1 MLTEPSDLI
10 SNWVPEASGV
20 IRTGSCETRC
30 VGGSLRLAKVHDGV
44 NAMAVPRMRSP
55 FGLAAGLG
63 SAKAGVEQWWRER
76 LSAIALVP
84 LTLWLVASLIALRGS
99 NYQVVVTWLRTPF
112 ATLMMVLLVITLYH
126 TALGLQVVVEDY
138 VHTVAKLPA
147 LIVLRLACFALAA
160 IGILAVLHI
169 AFT

>member
-1 MLTEPSDLI
+1 
-10 SNWVPEASGV
+10 
-20 IRTGSCETRC
+20 
-30 VGGSLRLAKVHDGV
+30 
-44 NAMAVPRMRSP
+44 MAAPFMRSP
-55 FGLAAGLG
+55 YGRAAGLG
-63 SAKAGVEQWWRER
+63 SAKTGVEQWWRQR

-99 NYQVVVTWLRTPF
+99 DYEVVVTWLRTPF
-112 ATLMMVLLVITLYH
+112 ATLMMVLLVIALFYH

-138 VHTVAKLPA
+138 VHTAAKLPA